1 MPKSRLATLAYLVLV
16 FGSGTMVGAVAHR
29 LYVTSSVTASTVVP
43 KTPAQAR
50 KDFLEK
56 LKVRLTASPDQ
67 VTQVNTILDEAKQKY
82 SRLELEAKPLR
93 DKIDEERVEGI
104 LAVLTPEQQ
113 KNYLA
118 WRAEVKA
125 KREQKA
131 LAEKVQA
138 EKAAGVQSAT
148 PPTR

>member
-138 EKAAGVQSAT
+138 EKAAGVQSST

>member
-16 FGSGTMVGAVAHR
+16 FGSGTMVGSVAHR

-43 KTPAQAR
+43 KTPAQVR

-138 EKAAGVQSAT
+138 EKAAGVQSST

>member
-67 VTQVNTILDEAKQKY
+67 VTQVNTI
-82 SRLELEAKPLR
+82 R

-138 EKAAGVQSAT
+138 EKAAGVQSST

>member
-93 DKIDEERVEGI
+93 DKIDGGTGRRHSGGSDPGTTEKLPGVACRGQSEARTEG
-104 LAVLTPEQQ
+104 
-113 KNYLA
+113 
-118 WRAEVKA
+118 
-125 KREQKA
+125 
-131 LAEKVQA
+131 
-138 EKAAGVQSAT
+138 AG
-148 PPTR
+148 

>member
-1 MPKSRLATLAYLVLV
+1 MQKSRLATLAYLVLV

-29 LYVTSSVTASTVVP
+29 LYMTSSVTAGTVVP
-43 KTPAQAR
+43 RTPAQTR

-56 LKVRLTASPDQ
+56 LKNRLAASPEQ
-67 VTQVNTILDEAKQKY
+67 VTKVNAVLDEAKQKY
-82 SRLELEAKPLR
+82 SQLDLQAKPLR
-93 DKIDEERVEGI
+93 DKIDQERVEGI
-104 LAVLTPEQQ
+104 LAVLTPQQQ
-113 KNYLA
+113 KTYLV

-131 LAEKVQA
+131 LAEKALA
-138 EKAAGVQSAT
+138 EKALSAQPVP

>member
-16 FGSGTMVGAVAHR
+16 FGSGTMVGSVAHR

-93 DKIDEERVEGI
+93 DKIDGERVEGI

-125 KREQKA
+125 KREQKG

>member
-1 MPKSRLATLAYLVLV
+1 MPKSRLVTLAYLVLV

-138 EKAAGVQSAT
+138 EKAAGVQSST

>member
-67 VTQVNTILDEAKQKY
+67 VAQVNAILDEAKQKY

-104 LAVLTPEQQ
+104 LAVLNPEQQ

-148 PPTR
+148 PQTR